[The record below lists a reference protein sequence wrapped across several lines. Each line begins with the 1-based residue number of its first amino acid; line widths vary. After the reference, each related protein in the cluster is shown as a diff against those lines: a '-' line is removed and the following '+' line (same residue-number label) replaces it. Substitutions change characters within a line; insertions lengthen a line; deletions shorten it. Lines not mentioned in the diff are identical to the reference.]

1 MPESCRDQL
10 DEELISG
17 YLDNELSQ
25 GFAQKVRIH
34 LEDCSDC
41 RDLYNGL
48 KELREVSMT
57 TRFAEP
63 TDKQWDERPQSMT
76 SAGTRWLGL
85 TMLISWLVVVI
96 GFGLWQLWQAPQ
108 SVMERVSI
116 FGGLSAVALLFISVL
131 IDRIKSARNDPYRGV
146 QR

>member
-25 GFAQKVRIH
+25 GFAQRVRIH
-34 LEDCSDC
+34 LEDCSEC
-41 RDLYNGL
+41 RDLYKGL

-63 TDKQWDERPQSMT
+63 TDKQWDEGPQSMA
-76 SAGTRWLGL
+76 SAGTRGLGW
-85 TMLISWLVVVI
+85 TMLITWLI
-96 GFGLWQLWQAPQ
+96 ITICFGLWQLWQAPQ
-108 SVMERVSI
+108 SVMERLLI

-131 IDRIKSARNDPYRGV
+131 IDRIKSARSDPYREV